1 MFICIILKE
10 SGGEVIRLQLTKDHK
25 FWGYRRPDGKVGVRN
40 HVLILPTI
48 TCATQ
53 VAKQI
58 TELVHGTVSFIHQHG
73 CAQVG
78 VDYDQ
83 TFRTYV
89 GMGANPNVYGVV
101 VLGLGCETHQARSVM
116 GELTKITNKPVEL
129 VSIQD
134 HGGTLSAIAEGAKI
148 AAKMVQDASAVT
160 RELCDFSELIIGTE
174 CGGSD
179 ACSGLSAN
187 PAVGY
192 VSDAII
198 EHGGT
203 AILAETT
210 ELIGAEHLLAGRA
223 VDDKVAKKAYE
234 VIKAMENRSFQMGVD
249 IRTGNP
255 SPGNRR
261 GGLTTLE
268 EKSLGAAYK
277 AGSKQLQ
284 EVIDYAEAPTKKGLV
299 WMDTPGHDI
308 EQLTG
313 MVAGG
318 AQIVLFTTGRGT
330 PTGSPIAPTIKI
342 STNSTLFDKMSEN
355 IDLNAGTI
363 IEGKESIESV
373 GSRIFEEIRKVSS
386 GKLTKA
392 EILKQ
397 HDFGIWRIG
406 PTF

>member
-1 MFICIILKE
+1 LLD
-10 SGGEVIRLQLTKDHK
+10 SNR
-25 FWGYRRPDGKVGVRN
+25 FWGYRRPDGRIGVRN

-53 VAKQI
+53 AAVKI

-78 VDYDQ
+78 VDYEQ

-89 GMGANPNVYGVV
+89 GMGTNPNVYGVV
-101 VLGLGCETHQARSVM
+101 VLGLGCETHQARSVA
-116 GELTKITNKPVEL
+116 GEIAKSGKPVEL

-134 HGGTLSAIAEGAKI
+134 HGGTLMAIAQGAKL
-148 AAKMVQDASAVT
+148 AAAMVQDASALM
-160 RELCDFSELIIGTE
+160 REPFDISELIVGTE

-179 ACSGLSAN
+179 ACSGISAN
-187 PAVGY
+187 PAVGV
-192 VSDAII
+192 VSDMLVDA
-198 EHGGT
+198 GAT

-210 ELIGAEHLLAGRA
+210 ELIGAEHLLAARA
-223 VDDKVAKKAYE
+223 VDDKVAKRVYE
-234 VIKAMENRSFQMGVD
+234 VIQAMENRAFMMGID

-255 SPGNRR
+255 SPGNIK
-261 GGLTTLE
+261 GGLSSLE
-268 EKSLGAAYK
+268 EKSLGAAGK
-277 AGSKQLQ
+277 AGSRPLQ
-284 EVIDYAEAPTKKGLV
+284 ELIDYAEQPTRRGLV

-318 AQIVLFTTGRGT
+318 AQVVLFTSGRGT
-330 PTGSPIAPTIKI
+330 PTGSPIAPVIKI
-342 STNSTLFDKMSEN
+342 ATNTAMFEKMRDN
-355 IDLNAGTI
+355 MDMDAGTI
-363 IEGKESIESV
+363 ISGKESIDEV
-373 GSRIFEEIRKVSS
+373 GARLYREIVQVSS

>member
-1 MFICIILKE
+1 M
-10 SGGEVIRLQLTKDHK
+10 LTINNGQ
-25 FWGYRRPDGKVGVRN
+25 FLGYRRPDGKVGVRN

-53 VAKQI
+53 AAKQI

-78 VDYDQ
+78 VDYEQ

-89 GMGANPNVYGVV
+89 GMGLNPNVYGVI
-101 VLGLGCETHQARSVM
+101 VLGLGCETHQARSVA
-116 GELTKITNKPVEL
+116 GEIEKSGKPVVT

-134 HGGTLSAIAEGAKI
+134 YGGTLSAIAEGAKA
-148 AAKMVQDASAVT
+148 AAKMVQEAST
-160 RELCDFSELIIGTE
+160 QMRERCDISNLIIGTE

-187 PAVGY
+187 PAVGV
-192 VSDAII
+192 VSDRIVDS
-198 EHGGT
+198 GGT

-210 ELIGAEHLLAGRA
+210 ELIGAEHLLANRA
-223 VDDKVAKKAYE
+223 VDEKVAKRVYE
-234 VIKAMENRSFQMGVD
+234 VIDAMEKRSIQMGVD

-255 SPGNRR
+255 SPGNIK
-261 GGLTTLE
+261 GGLSSLE
-268 EKSLGAAYK
+268 EKSLGAANK
-277 AGSKQLQ
+277 AGSKPLQ
-284 EVIDYAEAPTKKGLV
+284 EIIDYAEAPTKKGLV

-342 STNSTLFDKMSEN
+342 ATNSAIFERMNEN
-355 IDLNAGTI
+355 IDLNAGSI
-363 IEGKESIESV
+363 IEGKESVDDV
-373 GSRIFEEIRKVSS
+373 GQRIMEEIKLVSS

>member
-1 MFICIILKE
+1 LN
-10 SGGEVIRLQLTKDHK
+10 SGKK
-25 FWGYRRPDGKVGVRN
+25 FWGYRRPNGQVGVRN

-53 VAKQI
+53 AAKQI
-58 TELVHGTVSFIHQHG
+58 TELVQGTVSFIHQHG

-78 VDYDQ
+78 VDYVQ

-101 VLGLGCETHQARSVM
+101 VLGLGCETHQARSVAE
-116 GELTKITNKPVEL
+116 ELAKTGKPVEV

-134 HGGTLSAIAEGAKI
+134 HNGTLGAIAEGSRI
-148 AAKMVQDASAVT
+148 AAKMVQAASAQMK
-160 RELCDFSELIIGTE
+160 ELCDFSELIIGTE

-187 PAVGY
+187 PAVGV
-192 VSDAII
+192 VSDMLVD
-198 EHGGT
+198 HGGT

-210 ELIGAEHLLAGRA
+210 ELNGAEHLLAQRA
-223 VDDKVAKKAYE
+223 VDDRTSKRVYE
-234 VIKAMENRSFQMGVD
+234 VIGAMENRAIKMGVD

-255 SPGNRR
+255 SPGNIK
-261 GGLTTLE
+261 GGLSSLE
-268 EKSLGAAYK
+268 EKSLGASNK
-277 AGSKQLQ
+277 SGTRPLQ
-284 EVIDYAEAPTKKGLV
+284 EVIDYAQAPTKKGLV

-330 PTGSPIAPTIKI
+330 PTGSPIAPVIKI
-342 STNSTLFDKMSEN
+342 ATNTGIFERMEDN
-355 IDLNAGTI
+355 IDLNAGAI

-373 GSRIFEEIRKVSS
+373 GQHIFDEIELVAS

>member
-1 MFICIILKE
+1 MTTQDKPK
-10 SGGEVIRLQLTKDHK
+10 V
-25 FWGYRRPDGKVGVRN
+25 WGYRRPDGKFGIRN
-40 HVLILPTI
+40 HVLILPSI
-48 TCATQ
+48 VCSTQ
-53 VAKQI
+53 TAHRI
-58 TELVHGTVSFIHQHG
+58 TELVQGTVTFVHQHG

-78 VDYDQ
+78 VDYEQ

-89 GMGANPNVYGVV
+89 GLGKNPNVYGVV
-101 VLGLGCETHQARSVM
+101 ALGLGCETHQARSVAEEIAKS
-116 GELTKITNKPVEL
+116 GKPVET

-134 HGGTLSAIAEGAKI
+134 HGGTLSTIAQAAKV
-148 AAKMVQDASAVT
+148 AAKMVQDASSLQK
-160 RELCDFSELIIGTE
+160 EEGDFSELIIGTE

-187 PAVGY
+187 PAVGV
-192 VSDAII
+192 VSDMVVD
-198 EHGGT
+198 HGGT

-210 ELIGAEHLLAGRA
+210 ELIGAEHLLAERA
-223 VDDKVAKKAYE
+223 VNEQVAKRVYK
-234 VIKAMENRSFQMGVD
+234 VIQEMEQRAILMGVD

-255 SPGNRR
+255 SPGNIR
-261 GGLTTLE
+261 GGLSSLE

-277 AGSKQLQ
+277 AGSRPLQ
-284 EVIDYAEAPTKKGLV
+284 ELIGYADTPSKKGLV
-299 WMDTPGHDI
+299 WMDTPGQDI

-318 AQIVLFTTGRGT
+318 AQMVLFTSGRGT
-330 PTGSPIAPTIKI
+330 PTGSPIAPVIKI
-342 STNSTLFDKMSEN
+342 ATNTRMFEN
-355 IDLNAGTI
+355 MNDNMDVNAGTI
-363 IEGKESIESV
+363 IDGTESIEQV
-373 GSRIFEEIRKVSS
+373 GERIFHELHQVAN

>member
-1 MFICIILKE
+1 MFTFIIWKGNAE
-10 SGGEVIRLQLTKDHK
+10 EVIRLAQIDEWELL
-25 FWGYRRPDGKVGVRN
+25 GYRRPDGKVGIRN

-53 VAKQI
+53 TAQRI
-58 TELVHGTVSFIHQHG
+58 TELVDGTVTFIHQHG

-78 VDYDQ
+78 VDFDQ
-83 TFRTYV
+83 TSRTYV

-101 VLGLGCETHQARSVM
+101 VLGLGCETLQAMRIA
-116 GELTKITNKPVEL
+116 GQIKKTGKPVEV

-134 HGGTLSAIAEGAKI
+134 YGGTLDAIAEGAKI
-148 AAKMVQDASAVT
+148 AARMVQEASTQRRVPFD
-160 RELCDFSELIIGTE
+160 LSELIVGTE

-187 PAVGY
+187 PAVGE
-192 VSDAII
+192 VSDMIVDR
-198 EHGGT
+198 GGT

-210 ELIGAEHLLAGRA
+210 ELIGAEHLLAERA
-223 VDDKVAKKAYE
+223 VDDQVSKRVYE
-234 VIKAMENRSFQMGVD
+234 VINAMENRSIEMGVD

-255 SPGNRR
+255 SPGNID
-261 GGLTTLE
+261 GGLSSLE
-268 EKSLGAAYK
+268 EKSLGAAKK
-277 AGSKQLQ
+277 AGSRPLQ
-284 EVIDYAEAPTKKGLV
+284 ELIDYAEPPTKKGLV

-313 MVAGG
+313 MAAGG

-330 PTGSPIAPTIKI
+330 PTGSPIVPTIKI
-342 STNSTLFDKMSEN
+342 ATNSTVFERMNDNMD
-355 IDLNAGTI
+355 INAGTI
-363 IEGKESIESV
+363 IDGEETPQAVGK
-373 GSRIFEEIRKVSS
+373 RIFKEIALTCS
-386 GKLTKA
+386 GKKTKA
-392 EILKQ
+392 EIFKQ

>member
-1 MFICIILKE
+1 MWKE
-10 SGGEVIRLQLTKDHK
+10 KEGEGIGWAMQTE
-25 FWGYRRPDGKVGVRN
+25 FWGYRRPDGKAGVRN

-53 VAKQI
+53 TAYRI
-58 TELVHGTVSFIHQHG
+58 TELVQGTVTFIHQHG

-78 VDYDQ
+78 ADYEQ
-83 TFRTYV
+83 TFRTYA
-89 GMGANPNVYGVV
+89 GLGKNPNVYGVV
-101 VLGLGCETHQARSVM
+101 VLGLGCETHQAR
-116 GELTKITNKPVEL
+116 KIAQDIAKSGKPVEV

-134 HGGTLSAIAEGAKI
+134 HGSTLDAIAQGAKI
-148 AAKMVQDASAVT
+148 AAKMVQDASALH
-160 RELCDFSELIIGTE
+160 REPLRLSELIVGTE

-179 ACSGLSAN
+179 ACSGISAN
-187 PAVGY
+187 PAVGV
-192 VSDAII
+192 VSDLIAD
-198 EHGGT
+198 HGGT

-210 ELIGAEHLLAGRA
+210 ELIGAEHLLAERA
-223 VDDKVAKKAYE
+223 ADDKVKKRVYE
-234 VIKAMENRSFQMGVD
+234 VIQAMESRAFAMGVD

-255 SPGNRR
+255 SPGNIR

-268 EKSLGAAYK
+268 EKSLGAAAK
-277 AGSKQLQ
+277 AGSRTLQQL
-284 EVIDYAEAPTKKGLV
+284 VDYAEIPSKKGLV

-318 AQIVLFTTGRGT
+318 AQIVLFTSGRGT
-330 PTGSPIAPTIKI
+330 PTGSPIAPVIKI
-342 STNSTLFDKMSEN
+342 ATNTPIFEQMSDN
-355 IDLNAGTI
+355 MDLNAGTI
-363 IEGKESIESV
+363 IDGTETIESV
-373 GSRIFEEIRKVSS
+373 GNRIFDEMIRVAS

>member
-1 MFICIILKE
+1 LRKM
-10 SGGEVIRLQLTKDHK
+10 HK
-25 FWGYRRPDGKVGVRN
+25 RTFWGYRRPDGRAGVRN

-48 TCATQ
+48 TCAAQ
-53 VAKQI
+53 AAKQI
-58 TELVHGTVSFIHQHG
+58 TELVQGTVSFIHQHG

-78 VDYDQ
+78 VDYEQ

-89 GMGANPNVYGVV
+89 GLGTNPNVYGVV
-101 VLGLGCETHQARSVM
+101 VLGLGCETHQARSVA
-116 GELTKITNKPVEL
+116 GEIKKSGKPVEV

-134 HGGTLSAIAEGAKI
+134 HGGTLMTIAEGARI
-148 AAKMVQDASAVT
+148 AAKMVQEASAQMRV
-160 RELCDFSELIIGTE
+160 ECDFSELMIGTE

-187 PAVGY
+187 PVVGFI
-192 VSDAII
+192 SDRIVD
-198 EHGGT
+198 HGGT

-210 ELIGAEHLLAGRA
+210 ELIGAEHLLAKRA
-223 VDDKVAKKAYE
+223 ANDRVAKRVFE
-234 VIKAMENRSFQMGVD
+234 VIEAMEQRAIRMGVD

-255 SPGNRR
+255 SPGNIK
-261 GGLTTLE
+261 GGISSLE
-268 EKSLGAAYK
+268 EKSLGAANK
-277 AGSKQLQ
+277 AGSRPLM
-284 EVIDYAEAPTKKGLV
+284 ELVDYAEKPSERGLV
-299 WMDTPGHDI
+299 WMDTPGQDI
-308 EQLTG
+308 EQMVG

-330 PTGSPIAPTIKI
+330 PTGSPIAPVIKI
-342 STNSTLFDKMSEN
+342 ATNSAIYHKMNDN

-363 IEGKESIESV
+363 IDGEESIQAV
-373 GSRIFEEIRKVSS
+373 GERLWDEIGLVGN

-397 HDFGIWRIG
+397 HDFGLWRIG

>member
-1 MFICIILKE
+1 M
-10 SGGEVIRLQLTKDHK
+10 
-25 FWGYRRPDGKVGVRN
+25 FWGYRRADGRVGVRN

-53 VAKQI
+53 AAHQI
-58 TELVHGTVSFIHQHG
+58 TQLVQGTVSFIHQHG

-78 VDYDQ
+78 GDYEQ

-89 GMGANPNVYGVV
+89 GMGVNPNVYGVV
-101 VLGLGCETHQARSVM
+101 VLGLGCETHQGWKVADEIAKS
-116 GELTKITNKPVEL
+116 GKPVEL

-134 HGGTLSAIAEGAKI
+134 HGGTLMAIAQGAKI
-148 AAKMVQDASAVT
+148 AARMVQEASAVM
-160 RELCDFSELIIGTE
+160 REPFDFSELIVGTE

-187 PAVGY
+187 PAVGV
-192 VSDAII
+192 VSDMIVDA
-198 EHGGT
+198 GGT

-210 ELIGAEHLLAGRA
+210 ELIGAEHLLANRA
-223 VDDKVAKKAYE
+223 VDEKTAKRVYE
-234 VIKAMENRSFQMGVD
+234 VIQQMESRALMMGVD

-255 SPGNRR
+255 SPGNVE
-261 GGLTTLE
+261 GGLSSLE
-268 EKSLGAAYK
+268 EKSLGAANK
-277 AGSKQLQ
+277 SGSRPLQ
-284 EVIDYAEAPTKKGLV
+284 ELIDYAQHPSKKGLV

-318 AQIVLFTTGRGT
+318 AQIVLFTSGRGT
-330 PTGSPIAPTIKI
+330 PTGSPIAPVIKI
-342 STNSTLFDKMSEN
+342 STNTPMFEKMRDN
-355 IDLNAGTI
+355 MDLNAGTVI
-363 IEGKESIESV
+363 DGTESIHEV
-373 GSRIFEEIRKVSS
+373 GQRIFDEIASVCS
-386 GKLTKA
+386 GKLTKS

-397 HDFGIWRIG
+397 NDFGIWRIG

>member
-1 MFICIILKE
+1 MQFEK
-10 SGGEVIRLQLTKDHK
+10 GK
-25 FWGYRRPDGKVGVRN
+25 FLGYRRADGRVGVRN

-48 TCATQ
+48 TCATK
-53 VAKQI
+53 AARQI
-58 TELVHGTVSFIHQHG
+58 TELVHGTVSFVHQHG

-78 VDYDQ
+78 VDYEQ

-89 GMGANPNVYGVV
+89 GMGLNPNVYGVV
-101 VLGLGCETHQARSVM
+101 VLGLGCETHQARNVAKEIAAS
-116 GELTKITNKPVEL
+116 GKRVEV

-134 HGGTLSAIAEGAKI
+134 EGGTLDAIAQGAKL
-148 AAKMVQDASAVT
+148 AARLVQEASEVQ
-160 RELCDFSELIIGTE
+160 REWCDFSELIIGTE

-192 VSDAII
+192 VSDKIV
-198 EHGGT
+198 ELGGT
-203 AILAETT
+203 SILAETT
-210 ELIGAEHLLAGRA
+210 ELIGAEHLLANRA
-223 VDDKVAKKAYE
+223 KNEHVAKRVYE
-234 VIKAMENRSFQMGVD
+234 VIDAMEKRSINMGVD

-255 SPGNRR
+255 SPGNIK
-261 GGLTTLE
+261 GGLSSLE
-268 EKSLGAAYK
+268 EKSLGAANK
-277 AGSKQLQ
+277 AGKSTLN
-284 EVIDYAEAPTKKGLV
+284 ELIDYAERPTEKGLV

-330 PTGSPIAPTIKI
+330 PTGSPIAPVIKI
-342 STNSTLFDKMSEN
+342 TTNTGVFERMSEN
-355 IDLNAGTI
+355 MDINGGTI
-363 IEGKESIESV
+363 IEGKETVEQV
-373 GSRIFEEIRKVSS
+373 GETILNEISKVAS

-392 EILKQ
+392 EILMQ

>member
-1 MFICIILKE
+1 MNNTH
-10 SGGEVIRLQLTKDHK
+10 QLM
-25 FWGYRRPDGKVGVRN
+25 GYRRPDGQIGIRN

-53 VAKQI
+53 TAQRI
-58 TELVHGTVSFIHQHG
+58 TELVDGTVTFIHQHG

-78 VDYDQ
+78 IDYDQ
-83 TFRTYV
+83 TFNTYV
-89 GMGANPNVYGVV
+89 GMGKNPNVYGVV
-101 VLGLGCETHQARSVM
+101 VLGLGCETHQARSVA
-116 GELTKITNKPVEL
+116 GELRKTGKPVEV

-134 HGGTLSAIAEGAKI
+134 HGGTLHAIAEGAKI
-148 AAKMVQDASAVT
+148 AANMVQEASAQMRVPF
-160 RELCDFSELIIGTE
+160 DFSELIIGTE

-187 PAVGY
+187 PAVGA
-192 VSDAII
+192 VSDMIVDR
-198 EHGGT
+198 GGT

-210 ELIGAEHLLAGRA
+210 ELIGAEHLLADRA
-223 VDDKVAKKAYE
+223 ANDHVSQRVYE
-234 VIKAMENRSFQMGVD
+234 VISAMENRAIQMGVD

-255 SPGNRR
+255 SPGNIK
-261 GGLTTLE
+261 GGLSSLE
-268 EKSLGAAYK
+268 EKSLGAATK
-277 AGSKQLQ
+277 AGTRTLQ
-284 EVIDYAEAPTKKGLV
+284 ELVNYAESPTKKGLV

-318 AQIVLFTTGRGT
+318 AQIVLFTSGRGT
-330 PTGSPIAPTIKI
+330 PTGSPIAPVIKI
-342 STNSTLFDKMSEN
+342 STNTGMFEQMSEN
-355 IDLNAGTI
+355 MDLNAGTI
-363 IEGKESIESV
+363 IEGKETVEEV
-373 GSRIFEEIRKVSS
+373 GTRILDEIALVSS
-386 GKLTKA
+386 GKKTKS

>member
-1 MFICIILKE
+1 M
-10 SGGEVIRLQLTKDHK
+10 TKLLETNNK
-25 FWGYRRPDGKVGVRN
+25 RQFLGYRRHDGKVGVRN

-53 VAKQI
+53 AAKQI

-78 VDYDQ
+78 VDYEQ

-89 GMGANPNVYGVV
+89 GLGLNPNVYGVV
-101 VLGLGCETHQARSVM
+101 VLGLGCETHQARSVA
-116 GELTKITNKPVEL
+116 GEIAKTGKRVEM

-134 HGGTLSAIAEGAKI
+134 HGGTLSAIAEGAK
-148 AAKMVQDASAVT
+148 AATKLVQEASAQM
-160 RELCDFSELIIGTE
+160 REWCDFNELIIGTE

-187 PAVGY
+187 PAVGV
-192 VSDAII
+192 VSDMIV
-198 EHGGT
+198 EKGGT

-210 ELIGAEHLLAGRA
+210 ELIGAEHLLANRA
-223 VDDKVAKKAYE
+223 KNDRVAKRAYE
-234 VIKAMENRSFQMGVD
+234 IIEAMENRSILMGVD

-255 SPGNRR
+255 SPGNIK
-261 GGLTTLE
+261 GGLSSLE
-268 EKSLGAAYK
+268 EKSLGAANK
-277 AGSKQLQ
+277 AGTSQLN
-284 EVIDYAEAPTKKGLV
+284 EIIDYAEAPTEKGLV

-318 AQIVLFTTGRGT
+318 AQVVLFTSGRGT
-330 PTGSPIAPTIKI
+330 PTGSPIAPVIKI
-342 STNSTLFDKMSEN
+342 STNTPMFERMSEN
-355 IDLNAGTI
+355 MDLDAGTI
-363 IEGKESIESV
+363 IDGKETVEDV
-373 GSRIFEEIRKVSS
+373 GKRIFDEIGMVCS

>member
-1 MFICIILKE
+1 M
-10 SGGEVIRLQLTKDHK
+10 
-25 FWGYRRPDGKVGVRN
+25 
-40 HVLILPTI
+40 LILPTI

-53 VAKQI
+53 AAKQI

-101 VLGLGCETHQARSVM
+101 VLGLGCETHQARSVA
-116 GELTKITNKPVEL
+116 GELAKTGKPVEV

-134 HGGTLSAIAEGAKI
+134 HGGTLMAIAEGAKI
-148 AAKMVQDASAVT
+148 AAKMVQDASAQMK
-160 RELCDFSELIIGTE
+160 ELCDFSELIIGTE

-187 PAVGY
+187 PAVGV
-192 VSDAII
+192 VSDMIVDQ
-198 EHGGT
+198 GGT

-210 ELIGAEHLLAGRA
+210 ELIGAEHLLAERA
-223 VDDKVAKKAYE
+223 VDDRTAQRVYE
-234 VIKAMENRSFQMGVD
+234 VINAMENRAIKMGVD

-255 SPGNRR
+255 SPGNIK
-261 GGLTTLE
+261 GGLSSLE
-268 EKSLGAAYK
+268 EKSLGASNK
-277 AGSKQLQ
+277 SGSRPLQ
-284 EVIDYAEAPTKKGLV
+284 EVIDYAQLPSKKGLV

-330 PTGSPIAPTIKI
+330 PTGSPIAPVIKI
-342 STNSTLFDKMSEN
+342 ATNTGIFERMGDN

-363 IEGKESIESV
+363 IEGIESIDSV
-373 GSRIFEEIRKVSS
+373 GQHIFDEIELVAS

>member
-1 MFICIILKE
+1 MFDE
-10 SGGEVIRLQLTKDHK
+10 SMT

-53 VAKQI
+53 AAHQI
-58 TELVHGTVSFIHQHG
+58 TQLVQGTVSFIHQHG

-78 VDYDQ
+78 VDYEQ
-83 TFRTYV
+83 TFRTYA
-89 GMGANPNVYGVV
+89 GMGLNPNVYGVV
-101 VLGLGCETHQARSVM
+101 VLGLGCETHQAKSVA
-116 GELTKITNKPVEL
+116 GEIAKSGKPVE
-129 VSIQD
+129 VISIQD
-134 HGGTLSAIAEGAKI
+134 HGGTLTAIAEGAKA
-148 AAKMVQDASAVT
+148 AAKMVQDASAMM
-160 RELCDFSELIIGTE
+160 REKCHFSELIVGTE

-187 PAVGY
+187 PAVGA
-192 VSDAII
+192 VSDMIVKA
-198 EHGGT
+198 GGT

-210 ELIGAEHLLAGRA
+210 ELIGAEHLLAKRA
-223 VDDKVAKKAYE
+223 ANDRVAKRVYE
-234 VIKAMENRSFQMGVD
+234 VIDAMEKRAIVMGVD

-255 SPGNRR
+255 SPGNIE
-261 GGLTTLE
+261 GGLSSLE
-268 EKSLGAAYK
+268 EKSLGASTK
-277 AGSKQLQ
+277 SGTTTLQ
-284 EVIDYAEAPTKKGLV
+284 EIIDYAQEPSAKGLV

-318 AQIVLFTTGRGT
+318 AQIVLFTSGRGT
-330 PTGSPIAPTIKI
+330 PTGSPIAPVIKI
-342 STNSTLFDKMSEN
+342 ATNTPMFERMTEN
-355 IDLNAGTI
+355 MDLNAGTI
-363 IEGKESIESV
+363 IDGDETVQATGE
-373 GSRIFEEIRKVSS
+373 RILREIATVSS

>member
-1 MFICIILKE
+1 M
-10 SGGEVIRLQLTKDHK
+10 
-25 FWGYRRPDGKVGVRN
+25 FWGYRRADGRVGVRN

-53 VAKQI
+53 AAHQI
-58 TELVHGTVSFIHQHG
+58 TQLVQGTVSFIHQHG

-78 VDYDQ
+78 GDYEQ

-89 GMGANPNVYGVV
+89 GMGVNPNVYGVV
-101 VLGLGCETHQARSVM
+101 VLGLGCETHQGWKVADEIAKS
-116 GELTKITNKPVEL
+116 GKPVEL

-134 HGGTLSAIAEGAKI
+134 HGGTLMAIAQGAKI
-148 AAKMVQDASAVT
+148 AARMVQEASAVM
-160 RELCDFSELIIGTE
+160 REPFDFSELIVGTE

-187 PAVGY
+187 PAVGV
-192 VSDAII
+192 VSDMIVDA
-198 EHGGT
+198 GGT

-210 ELIGAEHLLAGRA
+210 ELIGAEHLLANRA
-223 VDDKVAKKAYE
+223 VDEKTAKRVYE
-234 VIKAMENRSFQMGVD
+234 VIQQMESRALMMGVD

-255 SPGNRR
+255 SPGNVE
-261 GGLTTLE
+261 GGLSSLE
-268 EKSLGAAYK
+268 EKSLGAANK
-277 AGSKQLQ
+277 SGSRPLQ
-284 EVIDYAEAPTKKGLV
+284 ELIDYAQHPSKKGLV

-318 AQIVLFTTGRGT
+318 AQIVLFTSGRGT
-330 PTGSPIAPTIKI
+330 PTGSPIAPVIKI
-342 STNSTLFDKMSEN
+342 STNTPMFEKMGDN
-355 IDLNAGTI
+355 MDLNAGTVI
-363 IEGKESIESV
+363 DGTESIHEV
-373 GSRIFEEIRKVSS
+373 GQRIFDEIASVCS
-386 GKLTKA
+386 GKLTKS

-397 HDFGIWRIG
+397 NDFGIWRIG

>member
-1 MFICIILKE
+1 MNN
-10 SGGEVIRLQLTKDHK
+10 GAK
-25 FWGYRRPDGKVGVRN
+25 FWGYRRFDGRVGVRN

-53 VAKQI
+53 AAKQI

-78 VDYDQ
+78 VDYEQ

-89 GMGANPNVYGVV
+89 GMGTNPNVYGVV
-101 VLGLGCETHQARSVM
+101 VLGLGCETHQARSVA
-116 GELTKITNKPVEL
+116 GEIAKTGKPVEV

-134 HGGTLSAIAEGAKI
+134 HGGTLMAIAQGAKI
-148 AAKMVQDASAVT
+148 AAKMVQDASSQM
-160 RELCDFSELIIGTE
+160 RELCDFNELIIGTE

-187 PAVGY
+187 PAVGV
-192 VSDAII
+192 VSDMIVDC
-198 EHGGT
+198 GGT
-203 AILAETT
+203 SILAETT
-210 ELIGAEHLLAGRA
+210 ELIGAEHLLAKRA
-223 VDDKVAKKAYE
+223 VDDKVAKRVYE
-234 VIKAMENRSFQMGVD
+234 VIGAMENRSIEMKID

-255 SPGNRR
+255 SPGNVK
-261 GGLTTLE
+261 GGLSSLE
-268 EKSLGAAYK
+268 EKSLGAANK
-277 AGSKQLQ
+277 SGSRPLQ
-284 EVIDYAEAPTKKGLV
+284 EVIDYAQVPSKKGLV

-318 AQIVLFTTGRGT
+318 AQVVLFTTGRGT
-330 PTGSPIAPTIKI
+330 PTGSPIAPVIKI
-342 STNSTLFDKMSEN
+342 ATNTSIFEKMEEN
-355 IDLNAGTI
+355 IDFNAGTI
-363 IEGKESIESV
+363 IEGKESIDNV
-373 GSRIFEEIRKVSS
+373 GQRMFDEIGMVCS

>member
-1 MFICIILKE
+1 MIK
-10 SGGEVIRLQLTKDHK
+10 LTNNK
-25 FWGYRRPDGKVGVRN
+25 FWGYRRSDGRVGVRN

-48 TCATQ
+48 VCATQ
-53 VAKQI
+53 AAKQI
-58 TELVHGTVSFIHQHG
+58 TELVMGTVSFIHQHG

-78 VDYDQ
+78 VDYKQ

-89 GMGANPNVYGVV
+89 GMGSNPNVYGVV
-101 VLGLGCETHQARSVM
+101 VLGLGCETHQGWIVADAIKKAT
-116 GELTKITNKPVEL
+116 GKPVEL

-134 HGGTLSAIAEGAKI
+134 HGGTLMAIAQGAKI
-148 AAKMVQDASAVT
+148 AAQMVQDASAQS
-160 RELCDFSELIIGTE
+160 RELCDFSELIVGTE

-187 PAVGY
+187 PAVG
-192 VSDAII
+192 VISDMLVDY
-198 EHGGT
+198 GGT

-210 ELIGAEHLLAGRA
+210 ELIGAEHLLAARA
-223 VDDKVAKKAYE
+223 VDDRTAKRVYE
-234 VIKAMENRSFQMGVD
+234 VIGAMENRAIQMGVD

-255 SPGNRR
+255 SPGNIE
-261 GGLTTLE
+261 GGLSSLE
-268 EKSLGAAYK
+268 EKSLGAANK
-277 AGSKQLQ
+277 AGSRPLQ
-284 EVIDYAEAPTKKGLV
+284 EIIDYAQQPSKKGLV

-318 AQIVLFTTGRGT
+318 AQVVLFTSGRGT

-342 STNSTLFDKMSEN
+342 ATNSRMFESMRDNM
-355 IDLNAGTI
+355 DFNAGTI
-363 IEGKESIESV
+363 IEGKESIDEV
-373 GSRIFEEIRKVSS
+373 GQRLFDEMVQVCS

-397 HDFGIWRIG
+397 YDFGIWRIG

>member
-1 MFICIILKE
+1 MCITLRVREEGAIKL
-10 SGGEVIRLQLTKDHK
+10 IDLQGKK
-25 FWGYRRPDGKVGVRN
+25 FWGYRRPDGRVGIRN

-48 TCATQ
+48 TCATK
-53 VAKQI
+53 VANQI
-58 TELVHGTVSFIHQHG
+58 TELVQGTVSFVHQHG

-89 GMGANPNVYGVV
+89 GMGCNPNVYAVIVV
-101 VLGLGCETHQARSVM
+101 GLGCETHQARSVYKEIEKT
-116 GELTKITNKPVEL
+116 GKPVKL

-134 HGGTLSAIAEGAKI
+134 HGGTLDAIAEGAKH
-148 AAKMVQDASAVT
+148 AVQFVQEASMLQK
-160 RELCDFSELIIGTE
+160 ELCDFSELTIGTE

-192 VSDAII
+192 VSDEIVKL
-198 EHGGT
+198 EGT
-203 AILAETT
+203 VILAETT
-210 ELIGAEHLLAGRA
+210 ELIGAEHLLANRA
-223 VDDKVAKKAYE
+223 KNSHIAKRVYE
-234 VIKAMENRSFQMGVD
+234 VIDQMEARSVLMGVD
-249 IRTGNP
+249 IRSGNP
-255 SPGNRR
+255 SPGNVK
-261 GGLTTLE
+261 GGLSSLE
-268 EKSLGAAYK
+268 EKSLGAANK
-277 AGSKQLQ
+277 AGTSTLN
-284 EVIDYAEAPTKKGLV
+284 EIIEYAETPSEKGLV

-318 AQIVLFTTGRGT
+318 AQLVLFTTGRGT
-330 PTGSPIAPTIKI
+330 PTGSPIAPVIKI
-342 STNSTLFDKMSEN
+342 TTNSPIFEKMKEN
-355 IDLNAGTI
+355 MDVNAGTV
-363 IEGKESIESV
+363 IEGTETIEEV
-373 GSRIFEEIRKVSS
+373 GERLLTEIAAVSS

-392 EILKQ
+392 EILGQ

>member
-1 MFICIILKE
+1 M
-10 SGGEVIRLQLTKDHK
+10 TKLFNDK
-25 FWGYRRPDGKVGVRN
+25 MQFWGYRRPDGRVGVRN

-53 VAKQI
+53 TAQRV
-58 TELVHGTVSFIHQHG
+58 TELVSGTVTFIHQHG

-83 TFRTYV
+83 TFRTYA
-89 GMGANPNVYGVV
+89 GMGMNPNVYGVI
-101 VLGLGCETHQARSVM
+101 VLGLGCETHQAHSVADEIAKC
-116 GELTKITNKPVEL
+116 GKPVQT

-134 HGGTLSAIAEGAKI
+134 NGGTLQTIAEVAKI
-148 AAKMVQDASAVT
+148 AVKMVQDASMVQ
-160 RELCDFSELIIGTE
+160 RELCDFSELIVGTE

-179 ACSGLSAN
+179 ACSGISAN
-187 PAVGY
+187 PAVGRT
-192 VSDAII
+192 SDLIV
-198 EHGGT
+198 EQGGT

-210 ELIGAEHLLAGRA
+210 ELIGAEHLLANRA
-223 VDDKVAKKAYE
+223 ANDQVAKKAYA
-234 VIKAMENRSFQMGVD
+234 VIKMMENRSIQMGVD

-255 SPGNRR
+255 SPGNIR
-261 GGLTTLE
+261 GGISSLE
-268 EKSLGAAYK
+268 EKSLGAATK
-277 AGSKQLQ
+277 SGTTRLE
-284 EVIDYAEAPTKKGLV
+284 EVIDYAQVPTKKGLV

-318 AQIVLFTTGRGT
+318 AQVVLFTSGRGT
-330 PTGSPIAPTIKI
+330 PTGSPIVPVIKI
-342 STNSTLFDKMSEN
+342 STNTPMFERMNEN
-355 IDLNAGTI
+355 MDLDAGTI
-363 IEGKESIESV
+363 VDGKETVAEV
-373 GSRIFEEIRKVSS
+373 GKRIMQEIQDVSN

>member
-1 MFICIILKE
+1 MSEFTN
-10 SGGEVIRLQLTKDHK
+10 GK

-53 VAKQI
+53 AAKQI
-58 TELVHGTVSFIHQHG
+58 TELVQGTVSFIHQHG

-78 VDYDQ
+78 VDYEQ
-83 TFRTYV
+83 TFRTYA
-89 GMGANPNVYGVV
+89 GMGLNPNVYGVV
-101 VLGLGCETHQARSVM
+101 VLGLGCETHQARSVADEIAKS
-116 GELTKITNKPVEL
+116 GKPVET
-129 VSIQD
+129 VSIQE
-134 HGGTLSAIAEGAKI
+134 HGGTLMTIAEGARI
-148 AAKMVQDASAVT
+148 AAKMVQDASAQT

-187 PAVGY
+187 PAVGV
-192 VSDAII
+192 VSDLVVD
-198 EHGGT
+198 HGGT

-210 ELIGAEHLLAGRA
+210 ELIGAEHLLANRA
-223 VDDKVAKKAYE
+223 VDEQVAKRVYE
-234 VIKAMENRSFQMGVD
+234 VIEAMENRSIQMGVD

-255 SPGNRR
+255 SPGNIR
-261 GGLTTLE
+261 GGLSSLE
-268 EKSLGAAYK
+268 EKSLGAANK
-277 AGSKQLQ
+277 AGTKPLQ
-284 EVIDYAEAPTKKGLV
+284 ELINYAEAPTKKGLV

-318 AQIVLFTTGRGT
+318 AQVVLFTSGRGT
-330 PTGSPIAPTIKI
+330 PTGSPIAPVIKI
-342 STNSTLFDKMSEN
+342 ATNTSMFESMGDNM
-355 IDLNAGTI
+355 DLNAGTI
-363 IEGKESIESV
+363 IEGKETVQDV
-373 GSRIFEEIRKVSS
+373 GQRIFSEIKAVSS

>member
-1 MFICIILKE
+1 MIK
-10 SGGEVIRLQLTKDHK
+10 LQINNGKK
-25 FWGYRRPDGKVGVRN
+25 FWGYRRSDGRVGVRN

-53 VAKQI
+53 AAKQI

-78 VDYDQ
+78 VDYEQ

-101 VLGLGCETHQARSVM
+101 VLGLGCETHQARSVA
-116 GELTKITNKPVEL
+116 GELAKTGKPVEV

-134 HGGTLSAIAEGAKI
+134 HGGTLMAVAQGAKI
-148 AAKMVQDASAVT
+148 AAKMVQDASSQM

-187 PAVGY
+187 PAVGV
-192 VSDAII
+192 VSDMIVDC
-198 EHGGT
+198 GGT
-203 AILAETT
+203 SILAETT
-210 ELIGAEHLLAGRA
+210 ELIGAEHLLAQRA
-223 VDDKVAKKAYE
+223 VDNKVAKRVYE
-234 VIKAMENRSFQMGVD
+234 VIGAMENRSIQMNID

-255 SPGNRR
+255 SPGNIR
-261 GGLTTLE
+261 GGLSSLE
-268 EKSLGAAYK
+268 EKSLGAANK
-277 AGSKQLQ
+277 SGSRPLQ
-284 EVIDYAEAPTKKGLV
+284 EVIDYAQVPSKKGLV

-318 AQIVLFTTGRGT
+318 AQVVLFTTGRGT
-330 PTGSPIAPTIKI
+330 PTGSPIAPVIKI
-342 STNSTLFDKMSEN
+342 ATNTSIFEKMGDN
-355 IDLNAGTI
+355 IDFNAGTI
-363 IEGKESIESV
+363 IEGKESIDNV
-373 GSRIFEEIRKVSS
+373 GQRIFDEIGLVCS

-392 EILKQ
+392 EVLKQ

>member
-1 MFICIILKE
+1 MPMQD
-10 SGGEVIRLQLTKDHK
+10 SGK
-25 FWGYRRPDGKVGVRN
+25 FWGYRRPDGRVGVRN

-53 VAKQI
+53 AARQI
-58 TELVHGTVSFIHQHG
+58 TELVQGTVSFIHQHG

-78 VDYDQ
+78 VDYEQ
-83 TFRTYV
+83 TFRTYA

-101 VLGLGCETHQARSVM
+101 VLGLGCETHQARSVA
-116 GELTKITNKPVEL
+116 GEIAKTGKPVEV

-134 HGGTLSAIAEGAKI
+134 HGGTLFTIAQGAKI
-148 AAKMVQDASAVT
+148 AAKMVQDASMQM

-187 PAVGY
+187 PAVGV
-192 VSDAII
+192 VSDLIVD
-198 EHGGT
+198 HGGT
-203 AILAETT
+203 SILAETT
-210 ELIGAEHLLAGRA
+210 ELIGAEHLLANRA
-223 VDDKVAKKAYE
+223 VDEKVAKRVYE
-234 VIKAMENRSFQMGVD
+234 VIKAMEDRAFMMGVD

-255 SPGNRR
+255 SPGNIK
-261 GGLTTLE
+261 GGLSSLE
-268 EKSLGAAYK
+268 EKSLGAANK
-277 AGSKQLQ
+277 AGSRPLQ
-284 EVIDYAEAPTKKGLV
+284 ELIDYAQAPSRKGLV

-318 AQIVLFTTGRGT
+318 AQVVLFTTGRGT
-330 PTGSPIAPTIKI
+330 PTGSPIAPVIKI
-342 STNSTLFDKMSEN
+342 ATNTAIFEKMADN
-355 IDLNAGTI
+355 IDINAGTI
-363 IEGKESIESV
+363 IDGTEAIHTV
-373 GSRIFEEIRKVSS
+373 GQRLFEEVALVAS

>member
-1 MFICIILKE
+1 MPQIDKP
-10 SGGEVIRLQLTKDHK
+10 V
-25 FWGYRRPDGKVGVRN
+25 FWGYRRPDGSVGIRN

-48 TCATQ
+48 VCATQ
-53 VAKQI
+53 AAKQI

-78 VDYDQ
+78 VDYEQ
-83 TFRTYV
+83 TFRTYA
-89 GMGANPNVYGVV
+89 GIGANPNVYGVV
-101 VLGLGCETHQARSVM
+101 VLGLGCETHQARSVA
-116 GELTKITNKPVEL
+116 GEIAKTGKPVEV

-134 HGGTLSAIAEGAKI
+134 HGGTLYAIAEGAKI
-148 AAKMVQDASAVT
+148 AAKMVQDASAQRRV
-160 RELCDFSELIIGTE
+160 ECGFDELIVGTE

-187 PAVGY
+187 PAVGV
-192 VSDAII
+192 VSDKIVDV
-198 EHGGT
+198 GGT
-203 AILAETT
+203 SILAETT
-210 ELIGAEHLLAGRA
+210 ELIGAEHLLARRA
-223 VDDKVAKKAYE
+223 VDDKVAKRVYE
-234 VIKAMENRSFQMGVD
+234 VIQAMENRAIRMGVD

-255 SPGNRR
+255 SPGNIK
-261 GGLTTLE
+261 GGISSLE
-268 EKSLGAAYK
+268 EKSLGAANK
-277 AGSKQLQ
+277 AGSRPLQ
-284 EVIDYAEAPTKKGLV
+284 ELIDYAQKPSKKGLV

-313 MVAGG
+313 MTAGG

-342 STNSTLFDKMSEN
+342 ATNSAIFERMGDN
-355 IDLNAGTI
+355 IDMNAGTI
-363 IEGKESIESV
+363 IDGSESLESV
-373 GSRIFEEIRKVSS
+373 GERIFDEILQVCS

>member
-1 MFICIILKE
+1 MKTE
-10 SGGEVIRLQLTKDHK
+10 RT
-25 FWGYRRPDGKVGVRN
+25 FWGYRRPDGRVGIRN

-53 VAKQI
+53 AAKQI
-58 TELVHGTVSFIHQHG
+58 TELVQGTVSFIHQHG

-78 VDYDQ
+78 VDYEQ

-89 GMGANPNVYGVV
+89 GMGTNPNVYGVV
-101 VLGLGCETHQARSVM
+101 VLGLGCETHQARSVA
-116 GELTKITNKPVEL
+116 GEIAKSGKPVEV

-134 HGGTLSAIAEGAKI
+134 HGGTLMAIAQGARL
-148 AAKMVQDASAVT
+148 AAKLVQDASAQQ
-160 RELCDFSELIIGTE
+160 RELCGFSELIVGTE

-187 PAVGY
+187 PAVGV
-192 VSDAII
+192 VSDMIVDC
-198 EHGGT
+198 GGT
-203 AILAETT
+203 SILAETT
-210 ELIGAEHLLAGRA
+210 ELIGAEHLLANRA
-223 VDDKVAKKAYE
+223 ADEKVAKRVYE
-234 VIKAMENRSFQMGVD
+234 VIQAMENRSIMMGVD

-255 SPGNRR
+255 SPGNIA
-261 GGLTTLE
+261 GGISSLE
-268 EKSLGAAYK
+268 EKSLGAANK
-277 AGSKQLQ
+277 AGTRPLQ
-284 EVIDYAEAPTKKGLV
+284 ELIDYAQMPSKKGLV

-330 PTGSPIAPTIKI
+330 PTGSPIAPVIKI
-342 STNSTLFDKMSEN
+342 ATNTTIYEKMGDN
-355 IDLNAGTI
+355 IDVNAGTI

-373 GSRIFEEIRKVSS
+373 GQRIFDEIEQVCS

-397 HDFGIWRIG
+397 FDFGIWRVG

>member
-1 MFICIILKE
+1 MCITWKANE
-10 SGGEVIRLQLTKDHK
+10 EEVISLANQPEPT
-25 FWGYRRPDGKVGVRN
+25 FWGYRRPDGRVGVRN

-53 VAKQI
+53 AAKQI
-58 TELVHGTVSFIHQHG
+58 TELVQGTVSFIHQHG

-78 VDYDQ
+78 VDYEQ

-89 GMGANPNVYGVV
+89 GMGTNPNVYGVV
-101 VLGLGCETHQARSVM
+101 VLGLGCETHQARSVA
-116 GELTKITNKPVEL
+116 GEIAKSGKPVEL

-134 HGGTLSAIAEGAKI
+134 HGGTLSAIAQGAKI
-148 AAKMVQDASAVT
+148 AAQMVQDASELM
-160 RELCDFSELIIGTE
+160 REPFPFSELIVGTE

-187 PAVGY
+187 PAVGF
-192 VSDAII
+192 VSDRIVDC
-198 EHGGT
+198 GGT
-203 AILAETT
+203 SILAETT
-210 ELIGAEHLLAGRA
+210 ELIGAEHLLANRA
-223 VDDKVAKKAYE
+223 VDDKVAKRVYE
-234 VIKAMENRSFQMGVD
+234 VIQAMENRAFTMGVD

-255 SPGNRR
+255 SPGNIR
-261 GGLTTLE
+261 GGLSSLE
-268 EKSLGAAYK
+268 EKSLGAANK
-277 AGSKQLQ
+277 AGTRPLQ
-284 EVIDYAEAPTKKGLV
+284 ELIDYAERPTRKGLV

-342 STNSTLFDKMSEN
+342 STNSAIFNKMREN
-355 IDLNAGTI
+355 IDINAGTI
-363 IEGKESIESV
+363 IEGTETIDSV
-373 GSRIFEEIRKVSS
+373 GQRIMDQISKVCS

>member
-1 MFICIILKE
+1 MSKAANTFM
-10 SGGEVIRLQLTKDHK
+10 
-25 FWGYRRPDGKVGVRN
+25 GYRRPDGRVGVRN

-53 VAKQI
+53 AAKQI

-78 VDYDQ
+78 IDYDQ

-101 VLGLGCETHQARSVM
+101 VLGLGCETHQARSVAD
-116 GELTKITNKPVEL
+116 ELAKTGKPVEV

-134 HGGTLSAIAEGAKI
+134 HGGTLMAIAEGARI
-148 AAKMVQDASAVT
+148 AARMVQEASAQI
-160 RELCDFSELIIGTE
+160 RESFDFSHLIVGTE

-187 PAVGY
+187 PAVG
-192 VSDAII
+192 VLSDMIVD
-198 EHGGT
+198 HGGT
-203 AILAETT
+203 SILAETT
-210 ELIGAEHLLAGRA
+210 ELIGAEHLLANRA
-223 VDDKVAKKAYE
+223 VNDKVVKRVYE
-234 VIKAMENRSFQMGVD
+234 VIKAMESRAFMMGVD

-255 SPGNRR
+255 SPGNIK
-261 GGLTTLE
+261 GGISSLE
-268 EKSLGAAYK
+268 EKSLGAANK
-277 AGSKQLQ
+277 AGTRPLM
-284 EVIDYAEAPTKKGLV
+284 ELIDYAERPTKKGLV

-318 AQIVLFTTGRGT
+318 AQVVLFTTGRGT
-330 PTGSPIAPTIKI
+330 PTGSPIAPVIKI
-342 STNSTLFDKMSEN
+342 ATNTGIFERMGDN
-355 IDLNAGTI
+355 IDMNAGTI

-373 GSRIFEEIRKVSS
+373 GSRIFAEMAAVCT

>member
-1 MFICIILKE
+1 M
-10 SGGEVIRLQLTKDHK
+10 Q
-25 FWGYRRPDGKVGVRN
+25 FWGYRRPDGRVGVRN

-53 VAKQI
+53 TAQRV
-58 TELVHGTVSFIHQHG
+58 TELVSGTVTFIHQHG

-78 VDYDQ
+78 IDYDQ
-83 TFRTYV
+83 TFRTYA
-89 GMGANPNVYGVV
+89 GMGMNPNVYGVI
-101 VLGLGCETHQARSVM
+101 VLGLGCETHQAHSVADEIAKC
-116 GELTKITNKPVEL
+116 GKPVQT

-134 HGGTLSAIAEGAKI
+134 NGGTLQTIAEVAKI
-148 AAKMVQDASAVT
+148 AVKMVQDASMVQ
-160 RELCDFSELIIGTE
+160 RELCDFSELIVGTE

-179 ACSGLSAN
+179 ACSGISAN
-187 PAVGY
+187 PAVGRT
-192 VSDAII
+192 SDLIV
-198 EHGGT
+198 EQGGT

-210 ELIGAEHLLAGRA
+210 ELIGAEHLLANRA
-223 VDDKVAKKAYE
+223 ANDQVAKKAYA
-234 VIKAMENRSFQMGVD
+234 VIKMMENRSIKMGVD

-255 SPGNRR
+255 SPGNIK
-261 GGLTTLE
+261 GGISSLE
-268 EKSLGAAYK
+268 EKSLGAATK
-277 AGSKQLQ
+277 SGTTRLE
-284 EVIDYAEAPTKKGLV
+284 EVIDYAQVPTKKGLV

-318 AQIVLFTTGRGT
+318 AQVVLFTSGRGT
-330 PTGSPIAPTIKI
+330 PTGSPIVPVIKI
-342 STNSTLFDKMSEN
+342 STNTPMFERMNEN
-355 IDLNAGTI
+355 MDLDAGTI
-363 IEGKESIESV
+363 IDGQETVAEVGK
-373 GSRIFEEIRKVSS
+373 RIMKEIQDVSN

>member
-1 MFICIILKE
+1 MNLNNEK
-10 SGGEVIRLQLTKDHK
+10 K
-25 FWGYRRPDGKVGVRN
+25 FWGYRRSDGRVGVRN

-53 VAKQI
+53 AAKQI
-58 TELVHGTVSFIHQHG
+58 TEMVQGTVSFVHQHG

-78 VDYDQ
+78 IDYDQ

-89 GMGANPNVYGVV
+89 GMGANPNVYGVI
-101 VLGLGCETHQARSVM
+101 VLGLGCETHQARSVA
-116 GELTKITNKPVEL
+116 GELKKTGKPVEV

-134 HGGTLSAIAEGAKI
+134 HGGTLGAIAEGSKI
-148 AAKMVQDASAVT
+148 AAKMVQDASAQM
-160 RELCDFSELIIGTE
+160 RELCDFTELIIGTE

-187 PAVGY
+187 PAVGV
-192 VSDAII
+192 VSDMVVD
-198 EHGGT
+198 HGGT

-210 ELIGAEHLLAGRA
+210 ELIGAEHLLARRA
-223 VDDKVAKKAYE
+223 VDDRISKKVYE
-234 VIKAMENRSFQMGVD
+234 VIGAMENRAIKMGVD

-255 SPGNRR
+255 SPGNIK
-261 GGLTTLE
+261 GGLSSLE
-268 EKSLGAAYK
+268 EKSLGASTK
-277 AGSKQLQ
+277 SGSSPLQ
-284 EVIDYAEAPTKKGLV
+284 EVIDYAETPSKKGLV

-330 PTGSPIAPTIKI
+330 PTGSPIAPVIKI
-342 STNSTLFDKMSEN
+342 STNTGLFEKMADN

-373 GSRIFEEIRKVSS
+373 GQNIFDEIEMVAS
-386 GKLTKA
+386 GKLTKS
-392 EILKQ
+392 EVLKQ
-397 HDFGIWRIG
+397 YDFGIWRIG